1 MQLTAQV
8 LTGSTQTISTKKGD
22 PLQKTKLRLID
33 IGPEANGGDLYWTDV
48 RGDSALSDAELE
60 NVLHQ
65 RVVVEVR
72 RMYASA
78 GRQQGQAYLNASG
91 GATRLNGEVVQPCMR
106 AQGQRAA
113 S

>member
-22 PLQKTKLRLID
+22 PLQKTKLKLID
-33 IGPEANGGDLYWTDV
+33 IGPEANGGDLYWIDFL
-48 RGDSALSDAELE
+48 GEAALSDAELE
-60 NVLHQ
+60 AVVHQ
-65 RVVVEVR
+65 RVLIDVR

-91 GATRLNGEVVQPCMR
+91 GAIRLNGEVVQPRMR
-106 AQGQRAA
+106 AQAQRA

>member
-22 PLQKTKLRLID
+22 PLQKTKLKLID
-33 IGPEANGGDLYWTDV
+33 IGSEANGGDLYWIDFL
-48 RGDSALSDAELE
+48 GDSALSDAELE
-60 NVLHQ
+60 DVLHQ
-65 RVVVEVR
+65 RVVIDVR

-78 GRQQGQAYLNASG
+78 GRQMGQAYLNASG
-91 GATRLNGEVVQPCMR
+91 GAIRLNGEVIQPR
-106 AQGQRAA
+106 LRSQAQRTA